1 MSNMARSNE
10 IDELVLSVRNLVSYK
25 DADLTRKMPPQ
36 DRLML
41 VPAWRIDVP
50 QDKISDHTAPTAAAE
65 LLVLENAVMPDAPR
79 LGGTVA
85 EIEVA
90 VTARAEDWEPDGG
103 EPFDQAAWA
112 ASAFDVPQ
120 DDPASAIPG
129 AAIAEALSPIAQS
142 GLDAR
147 IAADIAAQDAGLPT
161 DEPALRAAV
170 VRILREE
177 LAGELGEKITRNV
190 RKLVSREINRALAS
204 HDLD

>member
-103 EPFDQAAWA
+103 EPF
-112 ASAFDVPQ
+112 
-120 DDPASAIPG
+120 
-129 AAIAEALSPIAQS
+129 
-142 GLDAR
+142 
-147 IAADIAAQDAGLPT
+147 
-161 DEPALRAAV
+161 
-170 VRILREE
+170 
-177 LAGELGEKITRNV
+177 
-190 RKLVSREINRALAS
+190 EIEQ
-204 HDLD
+204 